1 MDLRQ
6 LRTFSCV
13 AELGSLSKASD
24 TLRVAQPALSR
35 QIKLLEHEL
44 RAELFTRNG
53 RGMVLTDAGRLLLAR
68 TAGIVRQ
75 IDQVRDEIQS
85 AGGPPSGRV
94 VLGLVPTVSCV
105 ISARL
110 ARRTVDKYPGI
121 SLCIVESYSG
131 HLMEWLHRG
140 EMDLALI
147 YGPSSDLHLTV
158 QSLGRDT
165 IVAVGPRGS
174 GLAQKKQVDIGWL
187 LRQRLVL
194 PSHSHGLR
202 ALIEHAAAKKKL
214 KLDVKLEAD
223 SFRVLTS
230 LVEEGLG
237 YTLLPPSSVRN
248 EVAAGTFRLRG
259 RHGGDVCA
267 RPAPAC
273 GELTLA
279 SPHHDISG
287 SKPAITLITKLIR
300 DEAPSALAPM
310 TAGLRDIRLGRSR
323 RIQPRRLPIG
333 IPRESNHAAS
343 SALQFSSGYSCHAA
357 IAIGQAPQRTAPT
370 PPERSSPDSRDSI
383 SSVTVRLRVTGLL
396 HLPIV
401 TSSKNRLIRSSAR
414 R

>member
-1 MDLRQ
+1 MDIRQ

-68 TAGIVRQ
+68 TSGIVRQ

-85 AGGPPSGRV
+85 SGGPPSGRV

-105 ISARL
+105 LSARL
-110 ARRTVDKYPGI
+110 ARRTVDTYPGI

-131 HLMEWLHRG
+131 HLTEWLHRG

-147 YGPSSDLHLTV
+147 YGPSSDLHLSV
-158 QSLGRDT
+158 QSLGRDP

-174 GLAQKKQVDIGWL
+174 GLSGKKQVDIGWL

-202 ALIEHAAAKKKL
+202 ALIEQAAAKKKL

-237 YTLLPPSSVRN
+237 YTLLPPSSVRHEVASRRL
-248 EVAAGTFRLRG
+248 EVAAIAKPSPMR
-259 RHGGDVCA
+259 
-267 RPAPAC
+267 
-273 GELTLA
+273 ELTLA
-279 SPHHDISG
+279 SPIDHPG
-287 SKPAITLITKLIR
+287 ST
-300 DEAPSALAPM
+300 
-310 TAGLRDIRLGRSR
+310 
-323 RIQPRRLPIG
+323 
-333 IPRESNHAAS
+333 
-343 SALQFSSGYSCHAA
+343 A
-357 IAIGQAPQRTAPT
+357 IALVS
-370 PPERSSPDSRDSI
+370 ELLRSELSACREE
-383 SSVTVRLRVTGLL
+383 GLWDIKL
-396 HLPIV
+396 
-401 TSSKNRLIRSSAR
+401 A
-414 R
+414 

>member
-1 MDLRQ
+1 MDIRQ

-158 QSLGRDT
+158 QSLGRDP

-174 GLAQKKQVDIGWL
+174 GLAQRKQVDIGWL
-187 LRQRLVL
+187 LKQRLVL

-202 ALIEHAAAKKKL
+202 ALIEQAAAKKKL

-248 EVAAGTFRLRG
+248 EVADGRLE
-259 RHGGDVCA
+259 A
-267 RPAPAC
+267 AAIAKPAPMR
-273 GELTLA
+273 ELTLA
-279 SPHHDISG
+279 SPIDHPG
-287 SKPAITLITKLIR
+287 STAITLVSELLR
-300 DEAPSALAPM
+300 DELVACREE
-310 TAGLRDIRLGRSR
+310 GLWDIRL
-323 RIQPRRLPIG
+323 
-333 IPRESNHAAS
+333 A
-343 SALQFSSGYSCHAA
+343 
-357 IAIGQAPQRTAPT
+357 
-370 PPERSSPDSRDSI
+370 
-383 SSVTVRLRVTGLL
+383 
-396 HLPIV
+396 
-401 TSSKNRLIRSSAR
+401 
-414 R
+414 

>member
-1 MDLRQ
+1 MDIRQ

-75 IDQVRDEIQS
+75 LDQVRDEIQS

-158 QSLGRDT
+158 QSLGRDNV
-165 IVAVGPRGS
+165 VAVGPRGS

-202 ALIEHAAAKKKL
+202 ALIEQAAAKKKL

-248 EVAAGTFRLRG
+248 EVASDRLET
-259 RHGGDVCA
+259 A
-267 RPAPAC
+267 AIAKPAPMR
-273 GELTLA
+273 ELTLA
-279 SPHHDISG
+279 SPIDHPG
-287 SKPAITLITKLIR
+287 STAITLVSELLR
-300 DEAPSALAPM
+300 DELVACREE
-310 TAGLRDIRLGRSR
+310 GLWDIRL
-323 RIQPRRLPIG
+323 
-333 IPRESNHAAS
+333 A
-343 SALQFSSGYSCHAA
+343 
-357 IAIGQAPQRTAPT
+357 
-370 PPERSSPDSRDSI
+370 
-383 SSVTVRLRVTGLL
+383 
-396 HLPIV
+396 
-401 TSSKNRLIRSSAR
+401 
-414 R
+414 

>member
-110 ARRTVDKYPGI
+110 ARRTVDAYPGI

-248 EVAAGTFRLRG
+248 EVAAGRLET
-259 RHGGDVCA
+259 A
-267 RPAPAC
+267 AIAKPAPMR
-273 GELTLA
+273 ELTLA
-279 SPHHDISG
+279 SPIDHPG
-287 SKPAITLITKLIR
+287 STAITLVTELIR
-300 DEAPSALAPM
+300 DELSACRED
-310 TAGLRDIRLGRSR
+310 GLWDIRL
-323 RIQPRRLPIG
+323 
-333 IPRESNHAAS
+333 A
-343 SALQFSSGYSCHAA
+343 
-357 IAIGQAPQRTAPT
+357 
-370 PPERSSPDSRDSI
+370 
-383 SSVTVRLRVTGLL
+383 
-396 HLPIV
+396 
-401 TSSKNRLIRSSAR
+401 
-414 R
+414 

>member
-1 MDLRQ
+1 MDIRQ

-158 QSLGRDT
+158 QSLGRDP

-174 GLAQKKQVDIGWL
+174 GLSQKKQVDIGWL
-187 LRQRLVL
+187 LKQTTGAAQSFARPPGADRAGGGEEEAQARRQAGSRFLSGADQPGRRRVGIHAVAAFLGAPRSRQRSAGNGGYRKTVADARTD
-194 PSHSHGLR
+194 PCVSH
-202 ALIEHAAAKKKL
+202 
-214 KLDVKLEAD
+214 
-223 SFRVLTS
+223 
-230 LVEEGLG
+230 
-237 YTLLPPSSVRN
+237 
-248 EVAAGTFRLRG
+248 
-259 RHGGDVCA
+259 
-267 RPAPAC
+267 
-273 GELTLA
+273 
-279 SPHHDISG
+279 
-287 SKPAITLITKLIR
+287 
-300 DEAPSALAPM
+300 
-310 TAGLRDIRLGRSR
+310 
-323 RIQPRRLPIG
+323 
-333 IPRESNHAAS
+333 
-343 SALQFSSGYSCHAA
+343 
-357 IAIGQAPQRTAPT
+357 
-370 PPERSSPDSRDSI
+370 RSS
-383 SSVTVRLRVTGLL
+383 RLDCD
-396 HLPIV
+396 H
-401 TSSKNRLIRSSAR
+401 AR
-414 R
+414 

>member
-110 ARRTVDKYPGI
+110 ARRTVDRYPGI

-187 LRQRLVL
+187 LKQRLVL

-248 EVAAGTFRLRG
+248 EVAAGRLET
-259 RHGGDVCA
+259 A
-267 RPAPAC
+267 AIAKPAPMR
-273 GELTLA
+273 ELTLA
-279 SPHHDISG
+279 SPIDHPG
-287 SKPAITLITKLIR
+287 STAIALITELIR
-300 DEAPSALAPM
+300 DELSACRED
-310 TAGLRDIRLGRSR
+310 GLWDIRL
-323 RIQPRRLPIG
+323 
-333 IPRESNHAAS
+333 A
-343 SALQFSSGYSCHAA
+343 
-357 IAIGQAPQRTAPT
+357 
-370 PPERSSPDSRDSI
+370 
-383 SSVTVRLRVTGLL
+383 
-396 HLPIV
+396 
-401 TSSKNRLIRSSAR
+401 
-414 R
+414 

>member
-1 MDLRQ
+1 MDIRQ

-248 EVAAGTFRLRG
+248 EVAAGRLET
-259 RHGGDVCA
+259 A
-267 RPAPAC
+267 AIAKPAPMR
-273 GELTLA
+273 ELTLA
-279 SPHHDISG
+279 SPIDHPG
-287 SKPAITLITKLIR
+287 SSAITLITELIR
-300 DEAPSALAPM
+300 DELSACREDGLWDIKLA
-310 TAGLRDIRLGRSR
+310 
-323 RIQPRRLPIG
+323 
-333 IPRESNHAAS
+333 
-343 SALQFSSGYSCHAA
+343 
-357 IAIGQAPQRTAPT
+357 
-370 PPERSSPDSRDSI
+370 
-383 SSVTVRLRVTGLL
+383 
-396 HLPIV
+396 
-401 TSSKNRLIRSSAR
+401 
-414 R
+414 

>member
-53 RGMVLTDAGRLLLAR
+53 RGMVLTDAGRVLLAR

-110 ARRTVDKYPGI
+110 ARRTVDRYPGI

-174 GLAQKKQVDIGWL
+174 GLSQKKQVDIGWL

-248 EVAAGTFRLRG
+248 EVASGRLET
-259 RHGGDVCA
+259 A
-267 RPAPAC
+267 AIAKPAPMR
-273 GELTLA
+273 ELTLA
-279 SPHHDISG
+279 SPIDHPG
-287 SKPAITLITKLIR
+287 STAIALVTELLR
-300 DEAPSALAPM
+300 DELTACREEGLWDIKLA
-310 TAGLRDIRLGRSR
+310 
-323 RIQPRRLPIG
+323 
-333 IPRESNHAAS
+333 
-343 SALQFSSGYSCHAA
+343 
-357 IAIGQAPQRTAPT
+357 
-370 PPERSSPDSRDSI
+370 
-383 SSVTVRLRVTGLL
+383 
-396 HLPIV
+396 
-401 TSSKNRLIRSSAR
+401 
-414 R
+414 

>member
-110 ARRTVDKYPGI
+110 ARRTVDRYPGI

-158 QSLGRDT
+158 QSLGRDP

-187 LRQRLVL
+187 LKQRLVL

-202 ALIEHAAAKKKL
+202 ALIEQAAAKKKL

-248 EVAAGTFRLRG
+248 EVADGRLE
-259 RHGGDVCA
+259 A
-267 RPAPAC
+267 AAIAKPAPMR
-273 GELTLA
+273 ELTLA
-279 SPHHDISG
+279 SPIDHPG
-287 SKPAITLITKLIR
+287 STAITLVSELLR
-300 DEAPSALAPM
+300 DELIACREE
-310 TAGLRDIRLGRSR
+310 GLWDIRL
-323 RIQPRRLPIG
+323 
-333 IPRESNHAAS
+333 A
-343 SALQFSSGYSCHAA
+343 
-357 IAIGQAPQRTAPT
+357 
-370 PPERSSPDSRDSI
+370 
-383 SSVTVRLRVTGLL
+383 
-396 HLPIV
+396 
-401 TSSKNRLIRSSAR
+401 
-414 R
+414 

>member
-1 MDLRQ
+1 MDIRQ

-75 IDQVRDEIQS
+75 LDQVRDEIQS

-158 QSLGRDT
+158 QSLGRDNV
-165 IVAVGPRGS
+165 VAVGPRGS
-174 GLAQKKQVDIGWL
+174 GLAQMKQVDIGWL
-187 LRQRLVL
+187 LKQRLVL

-202 ALIEHAAAKKKL
+202 ALIEQAAAKKKL

-248 EVAAGTFRLRG
+248 EVASGRLET
-259 RHGGDVCA
+259 A
-267 RPAPAC
+267 AIAKPAPMR
-273 GELTLA
+273 ELTLA
-279 SPHHDISG
+279 SPNDHPG
-287 SKPAITLITKLIR
+287 STAITLVRELLR
-300 DEAPSALAPM
+300 VELVPCREE
-310 TAGLRDIRLGRSR
+310 GLWDIRL
-323 RIQPRRLPIG
+323 
-333 IPRESNHAAS
+333 A
-343 SALQFSSGYSCHAA
+343 
-357 IAIGQAPQRTAPT
+357 
-370 PPERSSPDSRDSI
+370 
-383 SSVTVRLRVTGLL
+383 
-396 HLPIV
+396 
-401 TSSKNRLIRSSAR
+401 
-414 R
+414 

>member
-1 MDLRQ
+1 MDIRQ

-75 IDQVRDEIQS
+75 LDQVRDEIQS

-110 ARRTVDKYPGI
+110 ARRTVDRYPGI

-158 QSLGRDT
+158 QSLGRDNV
-165 IVAVGPRGS
+165 VAVGPRGS

-202 ALIEHAAAKKKL
+202 ALIEQAAAKKKL

-248 EVAAGTFRLRG
+248 EVASGRLET
-259 RHGGDVCA
+259 A
-267 RPAPAC
+267 AIAKPAPMR
-273 GELTLA
+273 ELTLA
-279 SPHHDISG
+279 SPIDHPG
-287 SKPAITLITKLIR
+287 STAITLVSELLR
-300 DEAPSALAPM
+300 DELVACREEGLWDIKLA
-310 TAGLRDIRLGRSR
+310 
-323 RIQPRRLPIG
+323 
-333 IPRESNHAAS
+333 
-343 SALQFSSGYSCHAA
+343 
-357 IAIGQAPQRTAPT
+357 
-370 PPERSSPDSRDSI
+370 
-383 SSVTVRLRVTGLL
+383 
-396 HLPIV
+396 
-401 TSSKNRLIRSSAR
+401 
-414 R
+414 

>member
-1 MDLRQ
+1 MDIRQ

-44 RAELFTRNG
+44 RADLFTRNG

-68 TAGIVRQ
+68 TSGIVRQ

-110 ARRTVDKYPGI
+110 ARRTVDRYPGI

-158 QSLGRDT
+158 QSLGRDP

-174 GLAQKKQVDIGWL
+174 GLSNKKQVDIGWL
-187 LRQRLVL
+187 LKQRLVL

-202 ALIEHAAAKKKL
+202 ALIEQAAAKKKL

-248 EVAAGTFRLRG
+248 EVASGRLET
-259 RHGGDVCA
+259 A
-267 RPAPAC
+267 AIAKPAPMR
-273 GELTLA
+273 ELTLA
-279 SPHHDISG
+279 SPIDHPG
-287 SKPAITLITKLIR
+287 ST
-300 DEAPSALAPM
+300 
-310 TAGLRDIRLGRSR
+310 
-323 RIQPRRLPIG
+323 
-333 IPRESNHAAS
+333 
-343 SALQFSSGYSCHAA
+343 A
-357 IAIGQAPQRTAPT
+357 IALV
-370 PPERSSPDSRDSI
+370 SKL
-383 SSVTVRLRVTGLL
+383 LRGELSACREEGLWDIKL
-396 HLPIV
+396 
-401 TSSKNRLIRSSAR
+401 A
-414 R
+414 

>member
-53 RGMVLTDAGRLLLAR
+53 RGMVLTDAGRVLLAR

-110 ARRTVDKYPGI
+110 ARRTVDRYPGI

-174 GLAQKKQVDIGWL
+174 GLSQKKQVDIGWL

-248 EVAAGTFRLRG
+248 EVASGRLET
-259 RHGGDVCA
+259 A
-267 RPAPAC
+267 AIAKPAPMR
-273 GELTLA
+273 ELTLA
-279 SPHHDISG
+279 SPIDHPG
-287 SKPAITLITKLIR
+287 STAIALVTELLR
-300 DEAPSALAPM
+300 DELA
-310 TAGLRDIRLGRSR
+310 ACCEDGLWDIKL
-323 RIQPRRLPIG
+323 
-333 IPRESNHAAS
+333 A
-343 SALQFSSGYSCHAA
+343 
-357 IAIGQAPQRTAPT
+357 
-370 PPERSSPDSRDSI
+370 
-383 SSVTVRLRVTGLL
+383 
-396 HLPIV
+396 
-401 TSSKNRLIRSSAR
+401 
-414 R
+414 

>member
-1 MDLRQ
+1 MDIRQ

-110 ARRTVDKYPGI
+110 ARRTVDRYPGI

-158 QSLGRDT
+158 QSLGRDP

-174 GLAQKKQVDIGWL
+174 GLAQRKQVDIGWL
-187 LRQRLVL
+187 LKQRLVL

-202 ALIEHAAAKKKL
+202 ALIEQAAAKKKL

-237 YTLLPPSSVRN
+237 YSLLPPSSVRN
-248 EVAAGTFRLRG
+248 EVASGQLETA
-259 RHGGDVCA
+259 A
-267 RPAPAC
+267 IAKPAPMR
-273 GELTLA
+273 ELTLA
-279 SPHHDISG
+279 SPIDHPG
-287 SKPAITLITKLIR
+287 STAITLVSELLR
-300 DEAPSALAPM
+300 GELVACREE
-310 TAGLRDIRLGRSR
+310 GLWDIRL
-323 RIQPRRLPIG
+323 
-333 IPRESNHAAS
+333 A
-343 SALQFSSGYSCHAA
+343 
-357 IAIGQAPQRTAPT
+357 
-370 PPERSSPDSRDSI
+370 
-383 SSVTVRLRVTGLL
+383 
-396 HLPIV
+396 
-401 TSSKNRLIRSSAR
+401 
-414 R
+414 

>member
-1 MDLRQ
+1 MDNRQ

-53 RGMVLTDAGRLLLAR
+53 RGMVLTDAGRVLLAR

-85 AGGPPSGRV
+85 TGGPPSGRV

-110 ARRTVDKYPGI
+110 ARRTVDRYPGI

-248 EVAAGTFRLRG
+248 EVAAGRLET
-259 RHGGDVCA
+259 A
-267 RPAPAC
+267 AIAKPAPMR
-273 GELTLA
+273 ELTLA
-279 SPHHDISG
+279 SPIDHPG
-287 SKPAITLITKLIR
+287 STAITLITELIR
-300 DEAPSALAPM
+300 DELSACREDGLWDIKLA
-310 TAGLRDIRLGRSR
+310 
-323 RIQPRRLPIG
+323 
-333 IPRESNHAAS
+333 
-343 SALQFSSGYSCHAA
+343 
-357 IAIGQAPQRTAPT
+357 
-370 PPERSSPDSRDSI
+370 
-383 SSVTVRLRVTGLL
+383 
-396 HLPIV
+396 
-401 TSSKNRLIRSSAR
+401 
-414 R
+414 

>member
-85 AGGPPSGRV
+85 TGGPPSGRV

-110 ARRTVDKYPGI
+110 ARRTVDRYPGI

-248 EVAAGTFRLRG
+248 EVAAGRLET
-259 RHGGDVCA
+259 A
-267 RPAPAC
+267 AIAKPAPMR
-273 GELTLA
+273 ELTLA
-279 SPHHDISG
+279 SPIDHPG
-287 SKPAITLITKLIR
+287 STAITLITELIR
-300 DEAPSALAPM
+300 DELSACREDGLWDIKLA
-310 TAGLRDIRLGRSR
+310 
-323 RIQPRRLPIG
+323 
-333 IPRESNHAAS
+333 
-343 SALQFSSGYSCHAA
+343 
-357 IAIGQAPQRTAPT
+357 
-370 PPERSSPDSRDSI
+370 
-383 SSVTVRLRVTGLL
+383 
-396 HLPIV
+396 
-401 TSSKNRLIRSSAR
+401 
-414 R
+414 

>member
-53 RGMVLTDAGRLLLAR
+53 RGMVLTDAGRVLLAR

-110 ARRTVDKYPGI
+110 ARRTVDTYPGI

-248 EVAAGTFRLRG
+248 EVAAGRLET
-259 RHGGDVCA
+259 A
-267 RPAPAC
+267 AIAKPAPMR
-273 GELTLA
+273 ELTLA
-279 SPHHDISG
+279 SPIDHPG
-287 SKPAITLITKLIR
+287 STAITLITELIR
-300 DEAPSALAPM
+300 DELSACREDGLWDIKLA
-310 TAGLRDIRLGRSR
+310 
-323 RIQPRRLPIG
+323 
-333 IPRESNHAAS
+333 
-343 SALQFSSGYSCHAA
+343 
-357 IAIGQAPQRTAPT
+357 
-370 PPERSSPDSRDSI
+370 
-383 SSVTVRLRVTGLL
+383 
-396 HLPIV
+396 
-401 TSSKNRLIRSSAR
+401 
-414 R
+414 